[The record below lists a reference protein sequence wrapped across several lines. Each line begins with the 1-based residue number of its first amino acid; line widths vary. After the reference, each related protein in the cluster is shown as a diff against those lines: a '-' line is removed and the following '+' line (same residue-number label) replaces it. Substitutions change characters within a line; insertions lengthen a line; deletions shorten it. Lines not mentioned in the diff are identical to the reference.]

1 MKQIIKIGGMYC
13 SMCEIRV
20 CRILE
25 GIGDVETASADY
37 SKGEAVITSER
48 IISETELEAA
58 FKNTGYA
65 YIKSESQWLKRVPYA
80 IPALIVGIWL
90 LLKKLNLLYIFDF
103 FPQADENSG
112 YAALFV
118 IGVLTSFHCIAMCG
132 GINLSQSAGAAKKN
146 QSVLKSNMAYQMGRL
161 ISYSLLGGV
170 IGAVGKAVSLNQQVK
185 GLITIAAGMW
195 MLAMAFHILGV
206 LQPGKKLRF
215 SYRWIEKIGTH
226 IAGKGAFV
234 IGFLNGFMPC
244 GPLQSMQI
252 YALSTGSF
260 LKGMLS
266 MFLFCLGTIPLLFL
280 FGYVGG
286 RLNSR
291 FSGIMF
297 KCSGIIVLLMS
308 VSMLQNGLAL
318 TGISNLTDLTRQAVE
333 DENIAVVDGGR
344 QTVQCIVDY
353 NSYESV
359 TVQKGLPVEMHIY
372 VPEGKLIGCNNEIL
386 IPEYQID
393 QKLQEGDNIITFT
406 PDESGTFAF
415 TCWMGMIKS
424 SITVVDKI
432 E

>member
-1 MKQIIKIGGMYC
+1 MRQIIKIDGMSC

-25 GIGDVETASADY
+25 SISDVETASADY

-48 IISETELEAA
+48 MIPETELEQA

-65 YIKSESQWLKRVPYA
+65 YIKSENKWLKRIPYV
-80 IPALIVGIWL
+80 ILVLIVGIWF
-90 LLKKLNLLYIFDF
+90 LLKKLNLLYVFDF

-146 QSVLKSNMAYQMGRL
+146 QSVLKSNIAYQIGRL

-170 IGAVGKAVSLNQQVK
+170 IGAIGKAASLNQQVK
-185 GLITIAAGMW
+185 GIITIVAGLW

-206 LQPGKKLRF
+206 MRPFKKIQF
-215 SYRWIEKIGTH
+215 SHRWIEKLGVH

-260 LKGMLS
+260 LNGMFS
-266 MFLFCLGTIPLLFL
+266 MFLFCLGTIPMLFL
-280 FGYVGG
+280 FGYLGG
-286 RLNSR
+286 KLNSR
-291 FSGIMF
+291 FSGVMF

-308 VSMLQNGLAL
+308 FSMLQNGLAL
-318 TGISNLTDLTRQAVE
+318 TGISNISQSTVE
-333 DENIAVVDGGR
+333 DANIAVVDGDR
-344 QTVQCIVDY
+344 QTVQCTVDY

-393 QKLQEGDNIITFT
+393 QKLEEGDNIITFT
-406 PDESGTFAF
+406 PGESGTFAF

>member
-1 MKQIIKIGGMYC
+1 MKQIIKIGGMSC
-13 SMCEIRV
+13 SMCEVRV
-20 CRILE
+20 CRILKNID
-25 GIGDVETASADY
+25 GVETASADY
-37 SKGEAVITSER
+37 SRGEAVITSER
-48 IISETELEAA
+48 MIAEKELEEA

-65 YIKSESQWLKRVPYA
+65 YIKNENKWLKRMPYV
-80 IPALIVGIWL
+80 ILALIVGIWL
-90 LLKKLNLLYIFDF
+90 LLKKMNLLYVFDF
-103 FPQADENSG
+103 FPEADENSG

-146 QSVLKSNMAYQMGRL
+146 QSVLKSNIAYQIGRL
-161 ISYSLLGGV
+161 SSYSLLGGV

-185 GLITIAAGMW
+185 GIITIAAGLW

-206 LQPGKKLRF
+206 LQSGKKLRF
-215 SYRWIEKIGTH
+215 SYRWIEKIGTY

-308 VSMLQNGLAL
+308 FSMLQNGLTL
-318 TGISNLTDLTRQAVE
+318 TGISNLTDLTPQAVE
-333 DENIAVVDGGR
+333 DENIAVVDGDR
-344 QTVQCIVDY
+344 QTVQCTVDY

-393 QKLQEGDNIITFT
+393 QKLEEGDNIITFT

>member
-1 MKQIIKIGGMYC
+1 
-13 SMCEIRV
+13 MCEVRV
-20 CRILE
+20 CRILK

-48 IISETELEAA
+48 MIPETKLEGA

-65 YIKSESQWLKRVPYA
+65 YIKSESKWLKVMPYA
-80 IPALIVGIWL
+80 ILVLIAGIWF
-90 LLKKLNLLYIFDF
+90 LLKKLNLLYVFDF
-103 FPQADENSG
+103 FHQADENSG
-112 YAALFV
+112 YMALFV

-146 QSVLKSNMAYQMGRL
+146 QSVLKSNIAYQMGRL

-170 IGAVGKAVSLNQQVK
+170 IGAIGKAVSLNQQVK
-185 GLITIAAGMW
+185 GIITIAAGMW

-206 LQPGKKLRF
+206 LQPFKKFQF
-215 SYRWIEKIGTH
+215 SHRWIEKIGVH

-308 VSMLQNGLAL
+308 FSMLQNGLAL
-318 TGISNLTDLTRQAVE
+318 AGISNMSNLTQRAVE
-333 DENIAVVDGGR
+333 DANIAVVDGER
-344 QTVQCIVDY
+344 QTVQCTVDY

-359 TVQKGLPVEMHIY
+359 TVQKGIPVEMHIY

-393 QKLQEGDNIITFT
+393 EKLEEGDNISTFT
-406 PDESGTFAF
+406 PDESGTFVF